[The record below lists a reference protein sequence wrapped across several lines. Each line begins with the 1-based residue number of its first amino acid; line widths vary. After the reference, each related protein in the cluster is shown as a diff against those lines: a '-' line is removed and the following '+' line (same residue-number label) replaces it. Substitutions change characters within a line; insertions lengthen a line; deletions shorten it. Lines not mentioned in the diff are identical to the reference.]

1 MIVGVGTDIIE
12 VSRVS
17 LTKAF
22 IERILTPEE
31 QTHLEQ
37 ISQDARKLEFL
48 AGRFAAKEA
57 LMKALG
63 TGIGQSSFQ
72 DFNIVPTPSG
82 QPHCELPGMNVF
94 LSISHDGGFA
104 VAFAVLE
111 LV

>member
-1 MIVGVGTDIIE
+1 MIVGVGTDIVE

-31 QTHLEQ
+31 QTHLEK

-72 DFNIVPTPSG
+72 DFNIVPTSSG
-82 QPHCELPGMNVF
+82 QPQCELPGMNVF

-104 VAFAVLE
+104 LAFAVLE